1 MQTLFI
7 IMLSAYSI
15 GVVISLTGIRG
26 NLGRGLTALSAII
39 GAGAGFILG
48 VSVILSGVPFTLSI
62 PELLPLAGGL
72 SLRLDSL
79 SAFFLILIAVGA
91 IPAVIY
97 GVGYSEKYEDGSA
110 SLRMLGVTLNL
121 FLLSMSLVTLAN
133 NVLTFLLM
141 WEGMSL
147 TSYFLVMTE
156 SNSDDTV
163 QAGVWY
169 AAMTHA
175 GLALLLAMFIL
186 LMNGGS
192 GAFSDL
198 SASAA
203 TLSATTR
210 NLIFTLALLGF
221 GSKSGLIPL
230 HVWLPRAY
238 SAAPGYIAAMMSGI
252 MSKMGV
258 YGFLRITID
267 LLGVGPRWWGT
278 LVIAVGATTAIIG
291 ILYALMENDLTR
303 LVAYSSIENLGLI
316 FIGAGAGLLYLS
328 SGSPAAAALALI
340 ATLYHILNHSAFKGA
355 LFMGAGA
362 VYSATGTRDMN
373 QMGGLIKKMP
383 WTSLFFL
390 VCSIA
395 ISGIPPLNG
404 FVSEW
409 LLFQALLP
417 GVGNAQPVSAAVVT
431 VAIGL
436 LALIGGLA
444 AAGFVKAFG
453 ITFLALPRSDESAR
467 ATEVPLTMR
476 IGMGWLTLTCI
487 ILGLAPT
494 VIVPLL
500 ARSVSALNGLSATLP
515 SYTFNVSLQMPDHFA
530 VISPMLTMLGLLLV
544 LGLIPLVMFILRVNW
559 RLRLSDSWGCG
570 RVGQTS
576 RMEYTAT
583 AFAEPLRRV
592 FAELYRPTKELTV
605 DFHPE
610 SKYFVQS
617 IEYRAEIRSWFEEFL
632 YNPLV
637 AVMRWLSYY
646 MRKLQSGSVH
656 GYMAY
661 LFVILALMLASLLLP
676 GQ

>member
-1 MQTLFI
+1 MQILFI
-7 IMLSAYSI
+7 VMVSAYLI
-15 GVVISLTGIRG
+15 GVLAALSGGKGSLGH
-26 NLGRGLTALSAII
+26 GLVALSAAI
-39 GAGAGFILG
+39 GAGAGFVLG
-48 VSVILSGVPFTLSI
+48 GSVILSGVPFTLSI

-72 SLRLDSL
+72 SMRLDSL
-79 SAFFLILIAVGA
+79 SAFFLILIGLGA

-97 GVGYSEKYEDGSA
+97 GASYSVMYEDGRA
-110 SLRMLGVTLNL
+110 SLRLLGAMLNL
-121 FLLSMSLVTLAN
+121 FLLMMSLVTLAD

-156 SNSDDTV
+156 SKEQGTV
-163 QAGVWY
+163 RAGVWY
-169 AAMTHA
+169 VAMTHA

-192 GAFSDL
+192 GAFNDL
-198 SASAA
+198 HMGAAS
-203 TLSATTR
+203 LSSTTR
-210 NLIFTLALLGF
+210 NVIFLLAFLGF
-221 GSKSGLIPL
+221 GSKAGIVPL

-238 SAAPGYIAAMMSGI
+238 SAAPGYVAGMMSGT

-258 YGFLRITID
+258 YGFLRIAID
-267 LLGVGPRWWGT
+267 LLGVGPKWWGV
-278 LVIAVGATTAIIG
+278 LVISVGALTAIVG

-316 FIGAGAGLLYLS
+316 FIGTGASLLFLS
-328 SGSPAAAALALI
+328 SGSPVAAALALI
-340 ATLYHILNHSAFKGA
+340 ATLYHILNHAAFKGA
-355 LFMGAGA
+355 LFMGVGA
-362 VYSATGTRDMN
+362 VYSATGLRDIN

-390 VCSIA
+390 INAIA

-409 LLFQALLP
+409 LLFQSLLP
-417 GVGNAQPVSAAVVT
+417 GVGNSQPVAAAVVT

-453 ITFLALPRSDESAR
+453 ITFLALPRSEESAR
-467 ATEVPLTMR
+467 ATEVPLVMR

-494 VIVPLL
+494 IIVPLL
-500 ARSVSALNGLSATLP
+500 AQIVASINDLPTALPAYTLNLSLR
-515 SYTFNVSLQMPDHFA
+515 MPGAFA
-530 VISPMLTMLGLLLV
+530 EISPVLTLLGLLLM
-544 LGLIPLVMFILRVNW
+544 LGVVPLVMLILRVNW
-559 RLRLSDSWGCG
+559 RLRVSNTWGCG
-570 RVGQTS
+570 RVGQTH

-592 FAELYRPTKELTV
+592 FAQLYRPTKELTV
-605 DFHPE
+605 DFHPD
-610 SKYFVQS
+610 SKYFVQA

-637 AVMRWLSYY
+637 IVMRWLSYS
-646 MRKLQSGSVH
+646 MRKLQSGSLH
-656 GYMAY
+656 GYMTY
-661 LFVILALMLASLLLP
+661 LFIILTLMLGALLLP

>member
-1 MQTLFI
+1 
-7 IMLSAYSI
+7 MLSAYAF
-15 GVVISLTGIRG
+15 GVVSALFGGQTRFGCG
-26 NLGRGLTALSAII
+26 MTAL
-39 GAGAGFILG
+39 GAGVGAGTGLALG
-48 VSVILSGVPFTLSI
+48 VSILLSGSVFTLSV
-62 PELLPLAGGL
+62 PQLLPLAGGL
-72 SLRLDSL
+72 ALRLDSL
-79 SAFFLILIAVGA
+79 GAFFLILIGVGA
-91 IPAVIY
+91 IPALIY
-97 GVGYSEKYEDGSA
+97 GYGYSAAYTDGKA
-110 SLRMLGVTLNL
+110 SLPLLGVALNV
-121 FLLSMSLVTLAN
+121 FLLTMSLVTFAD

-147 TSYFLVMTE
+147 SSYFLVVTE
-156 SNSDDTV
+156 SKNAGV
-163 QAGVWY
+163 VRAGVWY
-169 AAMTHA
+169 AAMTHL
-175 GLALLLAMFIL
+175 GLAFLLGAFIL

-192 GAFSDL
+192 GTFSDL
-198 SASAA
+198 GASAA

-210 NLIFTLALLGF
+210 NVIFLLALLGF

-238 SAAPGYIAAMMSGI
+238 TAAPGYVAAMMSGI
-252 MSKMGV
+252 MSKIGV
-258 YGFLRITID
+258 YGFLRIAID

-278 LVIAVGATTAIIG
+278 LVIAIGATTAIIG
-291 ILYALMENDLTR
+291 ILYALMENNLTR
-303 LVAYSSIENLGLI
+303 LIAYSSIENLGLI
-316 FIGAGAGLLYLS
+316 YIGAGAGLLYIS
-328 SGSPAAAALALI
+328 SGSPVAAALALI

-362 VYSATGTRDMN
+362 VHAATGTRDMN

-390 VCSIA
+390 ISAIA

-467 ATEVPLTMR
+467 ATEVPLAMR

-487 ILGLAPT
+487 FLGLAPT

-500 ARSVSALNGLSATLP
+500 SRSVSALNGLNIIHPA
-515 SYTFNVSLQMPDHFA
+515 YTFNISLQMPGHFA
-530 VISPMLTMLGLLLV
+530 VISPLLTMLGLLLI
-544 LGLIPLVMFILRVNW
+544 LGLIPLVMFIMRVNW
-559 RLRLSDSWGCG
+559 RLRVSDSWGCG

-617 IEYRAEIRSWFEEFL
+617 IEYRAEIRSWFDEFL
-632 YNPLV
+632 YNPI
-637 AVMRWLSYY
+637 LSLMQFLSFY
-646 MRKLQSGSVH
+646 MRKLQSGSLH
-656 GYMAY
+656 GYLAY
-661 LFVILALMLASLLLP
+661 LFVVLALMLGALLIP
-676 GQ
+676 GK

>member
-544 LGLIPLVMFILRVNW
+544 LGLIPLVMFIMRVNW